1 MWFNKEDQKN
11 EGTYLKENSDTKGQS
26 ELHFVLNSSENSSL
40 YLFCKFRVF
49 CESHHQRNF
58 KRKQNFS
65 SLDCLVLC
73 ACVYLN
79 GTKQTNEKQMREH
92 VA

>member
-11 EGTYLKENSDTKGQS
+11 EGTYLKGNSDTKGQS
-26 ELHFVLNSSENSSL
+26 ELHFVLNSSENSNL

-79 GTKQTNEKQMREH
+79 GTKQTNEKQMKEH

>member
-1 MWFNKEDQKN
+1 MWFNKEDEKN
-11 EGTYLKENSDTKGQS
+11 EGTYLKGNGDTKGQS
-26 ELHFVLNSSENSSL
+26 ELCFVLNSSENSNL
-40 YLFCKFRVF
+40 YLFFKFRVF

-58 KRKQNFS
+58 KRRQNFP

-79 GTKQTNEKQMREH
+79 ENKTNE
-92 VA
+92 